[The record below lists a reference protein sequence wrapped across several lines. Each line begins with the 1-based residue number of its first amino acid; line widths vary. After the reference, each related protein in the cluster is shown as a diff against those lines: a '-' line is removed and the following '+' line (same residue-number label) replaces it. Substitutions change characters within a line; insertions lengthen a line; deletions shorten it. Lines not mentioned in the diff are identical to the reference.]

1 MKTFLLFIFLM
12 GLNLNI
18 YGQSIGENSIREI
31 GFLKDHPKKMKLALL
46 LWATKQDPTNEKD
59 IYLQLKLE
67 DENNNKVD
75 SRIFNKLN
83 NGKNF
88 KTKNPYFPRYKE
100 ALKTAI
106 KDYPIL
112 KQPLEKRKIYFDK
125 INLTLKKEKWI
136 QFFNQ
141 KRITNWFL
149 NLENPIS
156 SESKEVCALKFIDSK
171 ETKYLLKTFK
181 GQEEAKRKGWFVT
194 HKYKCGTCSSLKDL
208 AVYMAKPDLT
218 EPVRYCTKKMGLRR
232 IKNCLVHK
240 VGFTERCSESWA
252 YNADHTKKRC
262 IGVCIKDYG
271 LINIITNNMQGSNV
285 DQKGKLR
292 PCIACDEYRSGPGFK
307 YAAARTRR
315 WSGLVSAIKRG
326 ADEVYP
332 INHFQYFKKTADW
345 KWFD

>member
-1 MKTFLLFIFLM
+1 MKPVILLILWLSM
-12 GLNLNI
+12 HLNV
-18 YGQSIGENSIREI
+18 YGQSIGEHSIKDIE
-31 GFLKDHPKKMKLALL
+31 FLKKNPKKMKLAFF
-46 LWATKQDPTNEKD
+46 LWATEQDPANEKE

-67 DENNNKVD
+67 EENNKVNL
-75 SRIFNKLN
+75 IKFK

-88 KTKNPYFPRYKE
+88 KTRNPYFPRYKE
-100 ALKTAI
+100 SLKTAF
-106 KDYPIL
+106 KNYPIL
-112 KQPLEKRKIYFDK
+112 KEPLEKRKIHF
-125 INLTLKKEKWI
+125 EKRKNSI
-136 QFFNQ
+136 QFYNQ
-141 KRITNWFL
+141 KRITDWFL
-149 NLENPIS
+149 NLENPS
-156 SESKEVCALKFIDSK
+156 RSESKKVCALKFKDSK
-171 ETKYLLKTFK
+171 EKKYHLRTFK
-181 GQEEAKRKGWFVT
+181 SQEEAKRKGWTVT

-218 EPVRYCTKKMGLRR
+218 DPVRYCTKKLGLGR
-232 IKNCLVHK
+232 IKNCLVQK

-326 ADEVYP
+326 AGEVYRV
-332 INHFQYFKKTADW
+332 NHFKYFKKTASW